1 MKKIEHLSILIIFIV
16 MGLFFAVTLNAENIP
31 RVTKEQLRGLFD
43 KSDLI
48 ILDVRTSKDW
58 KVSEY
63 KIQGAER
70 AAPGDFNS
78 WVNKYPKDKTIVLYC
93 A

>member
-1 MKKIEHLSILIIFIV
+1 MKKIEYLLIVIIFIV
-16 MGLFFAVTLNAENIP
+16 TGLFFAATLNAENIP
-31 RVTKEQLRGLFD
+31 RISKEQLRKLFD

-48 ILDVRTSKDW
+48 ILDVRTKRDW
-58 KVSEY
+58 KASKH

-78 WVNKYPKDKTIVLYC
+78 WVSKYPKDKTIVLYC